1 MYLDSRG
8 GIWVVLEL
16 LAVQYGDQVISSR
29 LAFRHCKLALLILF
43 TLPSFTFGFRI
54 GYGGFNPAK

>member
-1 MYLDSRG
+1 
-8 GIWVVLEL
+8 
-16 LAVQYGDQVISSR
+16 VISSR

-54 GYGGFNPAK
+54 GYGDFIPAK